1 MSRIK
6 RTIDT
11 TIGVREFAF
20 TRMFTITGVRYQV
33 SVVNV
38 GNVHTFNMEEAE
50 GAWRIRRST
59 PPASFLIGSLF
70 LKTTSQTSLWV
81 LPVDLKREM
90 VVRDQPAVVYP
101 IE

>member
-38 GNVHTFNMEEAE
+38 GNVHTFNMEVAE

-59 PPASFLIGSLF
+59 PPRKLPDWITLLEDDLSKIVMSF
-70 LKTTSQTSLWV
+70 TS
-81 LPVDLKREM
+81 
-90 VVRDQPAVVYP
+90 
-101 IE
+101 